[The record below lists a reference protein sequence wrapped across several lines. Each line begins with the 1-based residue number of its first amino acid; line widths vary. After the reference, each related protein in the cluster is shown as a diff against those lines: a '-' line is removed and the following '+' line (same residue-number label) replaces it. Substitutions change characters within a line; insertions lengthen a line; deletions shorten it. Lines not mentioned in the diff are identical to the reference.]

1 MLLSHVAKYRSL
13 MPALALILHVIDGV
27 DAAPAA
33 T

>member
-1 MLLSHVAKYRSL
+1 VLLSPLAKYRSL
-13 MPALALILHVIDGV
+13 MPAPALILHVFDGV